1 MRRCV
6 DRHECQCAWL
16 SGMAP
21 SCECVCWGG
30 VDQTIGHL
38 SVQIFPS
45 GNLLHR
51 GTRRKLIAFKELLC
65 CNSWHEFINSSYFEA
80 KGSVRNRK

>member
-1 MRRCV
+1 MESVSFEEGSGGTLSCWYWRWAVYVGGKLVEGELLRRIV
-6 DRHECQCAWL
+6 
-16 SGMAP
+16 
-21 SCECVCWGG
+21 GG

-51 GTRRKLIAFKELLC
+51 GTRRKLIAFEELLC
-65 CNSWHEFINSSYFEA
+65 CNS
-80 KGSVRNRK
+80 